1 MSSHLCFSLLLNIQR
16 QIELQNEKRGLRDSP
31 VNCQAELPNFPTR
44 QKVKGSSTK
53 RLQELSKASTHSL
66 RLDLDGVWKRSKKQ
80 PSGINP
86 ELHGPMSYVSPAS
99 LRQKQNH
106 ESPRLVRSLSTENK
120 NRRDLVSLRGTSIH
134 DSGVMWMFFPW
145 DSGGELLNVPN
156 VIVCQASW
164 SKVLGQCPVWF
175 QSACCMSMLL
185 HHQDVLQVQLTNLRK
200 TENIKTIKGQYFSI
214 LQGQRAVCSH
224 GLWQEEVLFMH
235 RLHRLLWWSS
245 GRCDLARSVLTLN

>member
-106 ESPRLVRSLSTENK
+106 ESPASSGPFQLKTKIGETSCRSEAHPFMTLVWCGCFFLET
-120 NRRDLVSLRGTSIH
+120 LVVSY
-134 DSGVMWMFFPW
+134 WMFQMWLFAKPLEAKCS
-145 DSGGELLNVPN
+145 DNVRLIPE
-156 VIVCQASW
+156 C
-164 SKVLGQCPVWF
+164 
-175 QSACCMSMLL
+175 LL
-185 HHQDVLQVQLTNLRK
+185 HEHV
-200 TENIKTIKGQYFSI
+200 I
-214 LQGQRAVCSH
+214 AP
-224 GLWQEEVLFMH
+224 
-235 RLHRLLWWSS
+235 S
-245 GRCDLARSVLTLN
+245 GRTSSAANKS